1 VNAPD
6 REYLDLTNASDRE
19 RLEQEVEAAVREC
32 VAALVKLN
40 IQLNIPVDEEEVRDR
55 LWNDLRDKF
64 LRH

>member
-40 IQLNIPVDEEEVRDR
+40 IPVDEEEVRDR